1 MVLRILLAIYPRMCV
16 CIVWSREPDLRT
28 RYSYRLFGWKN
39 NLIPSCVVLQIRN
52 IKQQQQQQ
60 ELQQQQQQN
69 QQNQQGVVSTDDIQQ
84 GEVSSSKPTV
94 LSNEIFGP
102 LLLEVSWPMFV
113 FLSVRYVLRSG
124 SGCLV

>member
-1 MVLRILLAIYPRMCV
+1 MIVNPRRNDGIFHLLFSLEFNFYLFYIH
-16 CIVWSREPDLRT
+16 L
-28 RYSYRLFGWKN
+28 YRL
-39 NLIPSCVVLQIRN
+39 LCLQIRN

-60 ELQQQQQQN
+60 ELQQRQQN

-102 LLLEVSWPMFV
+102 LLLEVS
-113 FLSVRYVLRSG
+113 LIYGILKKIKQKN
-124 SGCLV
+124 